1 MNVLLPDEKA
11 VRVYMV
17 VIFPV
22 RNGRNVPIPTEAFG
36 ETGMYQEELDKDGKG
51 F

>member
-1 MNVLLPDEKA
+1 MLPDEKA
-11 VRVYMV
+11 V
-17 VIFPV
+17 VIFLV
-22 RNGRNVPIPTEAFG
+22 RNGRNIPTPTEALD